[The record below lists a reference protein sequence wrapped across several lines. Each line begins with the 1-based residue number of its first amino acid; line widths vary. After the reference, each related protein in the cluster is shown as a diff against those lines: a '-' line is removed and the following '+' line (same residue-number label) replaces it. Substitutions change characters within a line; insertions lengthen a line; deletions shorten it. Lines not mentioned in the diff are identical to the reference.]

1 MKRFFLS
8 HQCHYQALL
17 ASIDNRKNRKLALD
31 RQMSTLI
38 TDIKSKQ
45 ARLEAEGGKKHHEL
59 EEVIQDKK
67 QKLIEL
73 KNEADYFTKSVE
85 KLELIKKS
93 FYEKNFTIFSNSF
106 NMAREKLFEKI
117 KQGLNICATK
127 LDIEIWKKSLKSTS
141 IKNSYFK
148 TASEISFCTLS
159 FAELY

>member
-1 MKRFFLS
+1 
-8 HQCHYQALL
+8 QALL

-93 FYEKNFTIFSNSF
+93 FY
-106 NMAREKLFEKI
+106 
-117 KQGLNICATK
+117 
-127 LDIEIWKKSLKSTS
+127 
-141 IKNSYFK
+141 
-148 TASEISFCTLS
+148 
-159 FAELY
+159 